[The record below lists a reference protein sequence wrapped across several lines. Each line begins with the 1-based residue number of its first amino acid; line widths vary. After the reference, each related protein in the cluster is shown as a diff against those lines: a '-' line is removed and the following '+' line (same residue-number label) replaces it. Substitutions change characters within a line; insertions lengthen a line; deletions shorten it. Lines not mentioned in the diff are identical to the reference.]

1 MGAELKAVRVVAGA
15 GGGVCAC
22 AACERTRPCG
32 SEVGQGDE
40 GVYLDIPILFA
51 GRFLSQST
59 G

>member
-51 GRFLSQST
+51 GRFL
-59 G
+59 